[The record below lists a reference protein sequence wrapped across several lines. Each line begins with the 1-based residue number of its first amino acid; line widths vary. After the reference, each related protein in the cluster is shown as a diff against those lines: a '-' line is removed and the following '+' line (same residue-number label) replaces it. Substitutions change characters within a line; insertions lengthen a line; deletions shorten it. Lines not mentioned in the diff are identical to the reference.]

1 MVKFLVE
8 HKKNK
13 NSPKISTNQL
23 TLFFAGQPI
32 RPGITEQLEIGG
44 VFAVQFFNQMVGN
57 LTEQRR
63 LVVLHFFVPRP
74 QEHLVV
80 HFGNLQLFSQ
90 KPHVLFYR
98 LHLDYDVIIKQAR
111 LAVRVEAFPVAVVVS
126 VKLRVAHQ
134 EIDEILESGCA
145 RQRQL
150 SMGRVASHRAVGGLN
165 FAGKRSKEPALMVRR
180 HFVMKRRSYTKER
193 MTHHYNLFVT

>member
-63 LVVLHFFVPRP
+63 LVVLHISLPPCP
-74 QEHLVV
+74 Q
-80 HFGNLQLFSQ
+80 
-90 KPHVLFYR
+90 
-98 LHLDYDVIIKQAR
+98 
-111 LAVRVEAFPVAVVVS
+111 
-126 VKLRVAHQ
+126 
-134 EIDEILESGCA
+134 
-145 RQRQL
+145 
-150 SMGRVASHRAVGGLN
+150 
-165 FAGKRSKEPALMVRR
+165 
-180 HFVMKRRSYTKER
+180 
-193 MTHHYNLFVT
+193 